1 MDYKIDDELIKTRQ
15 NGYIKFWGREP
26 DSVAHQTDDEIPH
39 VDVYRFP
46 SVKSKKKRLNDLVVY
61 ISGGMSD
68 IPMPNMDDFDDC
80 YKYAEIVTYAYEPLI
95 TNSGDSDFISWICHW
110 MAHYPFSEE
119 TPLLCGETFDWEN
132 PIVPDSQ
139 MEGFYFAHP
148 PFIDREKLLKH
159 SVTAKALIYLVPISR
174 LEMNF
179 RLDNGVEA
187 LLTHFEESEVNPV
200 FDLSRLCSMSDSKEK

>member
-1 MDYKIDDELIKTRQ
+1 MENFYGTLEISRACKIRTHR
-15 NGYIKFWGREP
+15 GREP

-39 VDVYRFP
+39 ADVYQFP
-46 SVKSKKKRLNDLVVY
+46 SVKSRKKPLNDLVVY

-68 IPMPNMDDFDDC
+68 IPMPNMEDFDDC

-95 TNSGDSDFISWICHW
+95 TISGDSDFISWICHW
-110 MAHYPFSEE
+110 IAHYPFSED
-119 TPLLCGETFDWEN
+119 TRLLCGETFDWGK

-159 SVTAKALIYLVPISR
+159 SVTAKVLIYLVPISL

-187 LLTHFEESEVNPV
+187 LLTHFEECEVDPV
-200 FDLSRLCSMSDSKEK
+200 FDLSRPCSMSGSKER